1 MLKCWIY
8 LQEAGALGLEALS
21 RGAKK
26 TVFCDNSYKAIEIIK
41 KNVEKTKFL
50 EETEILKLDYSKAIE
65 KLENKNESFDII
77 FLDPPYKQEYLVDSI
92 EKIFEANLLKKDGII
107 IAETDDDK
115 IIDQM
120 KNQNFNIT
128 DIRTYGRVKL
138 IFIKWEE

>member
-1 MLKCWIY
+1 M
-8 LQEAGALGLEALS
+8 QEAGALGLEALS